1 MKTHKITLTLS
12 FIIFT
17 ISLLSACGQEST
29 PTSDIPI
36 QPTAA
41 TSVPPTSVAAI
52 DTTVL
57 PTPTNKTVSSEP
69 VATTGVTTDGVPP
82 TPTKAFTTI
91 AIANITSVTY
101 PTVAPTMN
109 ITPIVLPTF
118 TPDSKVSI
126 APGEPDAEER
136 NFLELLNT
144 FRKSKNSQPLT
155 FDPHLF
161 QSARWMA
168 QDMATKSYINH
179 TDSLGRPVATRIQ
192 AFGFGSKWVGE
203 NIAGG
208 LEHAAE
214 NLSIWQSDDI
224 HLNNMANPYWSKAGV
239 GRYYFQTGFNR
250 WVWVLDMG

>member
-1 MKTHKITLTLS
+1 VT
-12 FIIFT
+12 
-17 ISLLSACGQEST
+17 T
-29 PTSDIPI
+29 PVITSD
-36 QPTAA
+36 
-41 TSVPPTSVAAI
+41 
-52 DTTVL
+52 TVI
-57 PTPTNKTVSSEP
+57 S
-69 VATTGVTTDGVPP
+69 P
-82 TPTKAFTTI
+82 TPTKSFTTI
-91 AIANITSVTY
+91 SIANITSTPY
-101 PTVAPTMN
+101 PTATPTLN

-118 TPDSKVSI
+118 TPDSKVSV
-126 APGEPDAEER
+126 APANSSPGEPDAEER
-136 NFLELLNT
+136 NFLELLNA

-179 TDSLGRPVATRIQ
+179 TDSLGRNVASRIQ
-192 AFGFGSKWVGE
+192 GFGFNSKYVGE

-239 GRYYFQTGFNR
+239 ARYYFQTGFNR